1 MFKLDVCTNFVV
13 IKKLQ
18 GKNGILSKA
27 EAKEKGGGGG
37 VVCETHSE
45 ELLSA
50 VKKFSQNYNRHQRPT
65 W

>member
-1 MFKLDVCTNFVV
+1 M
-13 IKKLQ
+13 Q
-18 GKNGILSKA
+18 GKNGILSKV
-27 EAKEKGGGGG
+27 EAKEKRGGG
-37 VVCETHSE
+37 VVFETHSE